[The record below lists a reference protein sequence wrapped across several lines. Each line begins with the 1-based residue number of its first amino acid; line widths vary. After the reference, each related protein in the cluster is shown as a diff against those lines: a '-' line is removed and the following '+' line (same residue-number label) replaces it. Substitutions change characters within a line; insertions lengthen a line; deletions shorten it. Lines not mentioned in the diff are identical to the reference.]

1 MDELI
6 VLEGSD
12 PVDRGAVERA
22 LADPVFDELFEAIVS
37 NSAEEPSWWPIEVG
51 RQPRR
56 PTRRGWRMP
65 VAAVAAVVVLLG
77 VLVGVGVIGG
87 GGGLRRPFTTSWKAA
102 RPLVYTGQ
110 EGAATKHG
118 SWHLVDA
125 VLSGTW
131 QQNVYGPP
139 PGIFSCSPS
148 GTCYDLAG
156 RYPSSVATA
165 PLLSQDLY
173 VSTDEGATWTALPVP
188 SGLIPAT
195 PLECSGP
202 RWCATG
208 ATYKN
213 QPVLAITRDG
223 GHSFTID
230 PLPTGVGTLHTLSC
244 PSTGVCMGLVSS
256 SLHTQAPVD
265 ATLLVTS
272 DGGST
277 FADEP
282 ILTGDSMVGLACTTS
297 TDCTAV
303 GMTDASSHELVP
315 VGVSAVT
322 TDGGHT
328 WTTGSLPRGFDV
340 KFSQLS
346 CADSTHCLLA
356 GFVPIP
362 NTSAKTTV
370 HCASTRASSASTTTF
385 PAMSPQIA
393 AISKTE
399 TRLKAAAAAQEAAT
413 YHVSGG
419 ACQPVTLVSDIA
431 SSRDGGLTWTPDV
444 LPTDVPA
451 PNLNGLSCPTATEC
465 WAGGQEEVG
474 QKVGSGVDM
483 GSPVL
488 IGTTD
493 GGSTWSKVVFSV
505 PSTAPNA
512 TGQSYLS
519 MGSVTCPTKDVCL
532 SRGIAAKGSR
542 YAPVYSLVAPG
553 S

>member
-1 MDELI
+1 MDELT
-6 VLEGSD
+6 VLEGAD
-12 PVDRGAVERA
+12 PVDHGAVERA
-22 LADPVFDELFEAIVS
+22 LSDPVFDELFEAIVADS
-37 NSAEEPSWWPIEVG
+37 DREPDDWTPALAL
-51 RQPRR
+51 RPRR
-56 PTRRGWRMP
+56 SAHGSWRVP
-65 VAAVAAVVVLLG
+65 VAAVAAAVVLLG
-77 VLVGVGVIGG
+77 VLAGVGVIGG
-87 GGGLRRPFTTSWKAA
+87 GGGLRSPFTTSWNAG
-102 RPLVYTGQ
+102 RPFVHTGAG
-110 EGAATKHG
+110 GAASKHG
-118 SWHLVDA
+118 TWQLVDA

-131 QQNVYGPP
+131 QQNLYGPP
-139 PGIFSCSPS
+139 PGIFSCSPD

-156 RYPSSVATA
+156 TYPSSMATA
-165 PLLSQDLY
+165 PLLSEGLY
-173 VSTDEGATWTALPVP
+173 VSTDDGATWTALPVP
-188 SGLIPAT
+188 ASLTPAT

-208 ATYKN
+208 GTYKG
-213 QPVLAITRDG
+213 QPVLAVTRDG

-265 ATLLVTS
+265 ATLLVTN

-277 FADEP
+277 FSDEP
-282 ILTGDSMVGLACTTS
+282 IVTGDSMVDLACTTS
-297 TDCTAV
+297 SDCTAV

-322 TDGGHT
+322 TDRGHT
-328 WTTGSLPRGFDV
+328 WTTGSLPTGFGV

-346 CADSTHCLLA
+346 CADSRHCFVS

-362 NTSAKTTV
+362 NTSAATTPQ
-370 HCASTRASSASTTTF
+370 CASSAGTSTF
-385 PAMSPQIA
+385 PAMSPRIA

-399 TRLKAAAAAQEAAT
+399 TRLKAAAAAEEAAK
-413 YHVSGG
+413 YHASEGS
-419 ACQPVTLVSDIA
+419 CQPVTIVSDIA

-451 PNLNGLSCPTATEC
+451 PGINGVSGPTATES

-474 QKVGSGVDM
+474 QKIGRGVNM

-512 TGQSYLS
+512 TGQSYLAV
-519 MGSVTCPTKDVCL
+519 GAVTCPTKRVCL
-532 SRGIAAKGSR
+532 SRGMAAQGSH
-542 YAPVYSLVAPG
+542 YAAVYSLVTPEG
-553 S
+553 